1 PDVRLWEDKCALVA
15 DDSGTVFHSRI
26 AYLASKYLL
35 KKKYRISHHKIMKD
49 KLYNESIRTGV
60 PHIVMEIGGRHQVKK
75 VINDLKK
82 YGFGHTE
89 IWKDAMNKERCI
101 VAKI

>member
-15 DDSGTVFHSRI
+15 DDNGTVFHSRI

-35 KKKYRISHHKIMKD
+35 KKKYRISHNKITKD
-49 KLYNESIRTGV
+49 ILHNDNIRTSA
-60 PHIVMEIGGRHQVKK
+60 PHIVMEIGGGHQVKK

-82 YGFGHTE
+82 YGFGCTE

-101 VAKI
+101 VARI